1 MRASHCS
8 LRPGFQIIL
17 TQPRPL
23 RKGRAFNTNRML
35 YKYKLFEFTAYEVY
49 DLLHYRDLGII
60 FQTIADA
67 ERGIKEDDNKL
78 REEWRSSSWPF
89 RHHKYRICK
98 MLYTATLRSVSD
110 DFIPSFSIL
119 CNAVTRRTELP
130 GSVMYRIKD

>member
-1 MRASHCS
+1 
-8 LRPGFQIIL
+8 
-17 TQPRPL
+17 
-23 RKGRAFNTNRML
+23 ML
-35 YKYKLFEFTAYEVY
+35 HKYKIFQFTAYEVY
-49 DLLHYRDLGII
+49 DLLHYRDLGKI

-78 REEWRSSSWPF
+78 REEWRPSSWSF

-110 DFIPSFSIL
+110 DFIPSFPIL

-130 GSVMYRIKD
+130 NSVPYRIKD